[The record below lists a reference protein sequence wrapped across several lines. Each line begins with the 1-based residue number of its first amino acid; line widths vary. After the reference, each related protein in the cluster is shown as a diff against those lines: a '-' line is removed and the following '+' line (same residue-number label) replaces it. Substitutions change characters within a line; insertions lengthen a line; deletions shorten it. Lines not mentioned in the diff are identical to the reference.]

1 MHTLKIGLDTQMNYA
16 SSFYSLL
23 LLSLVPQITVRSI
36 SVLQKCPNREFFDP
50 NGNCLS
56 AYKIKC
62 RPEYMKF
69 SIFTDYLSE
78 QNLNTTMVQF
88 NSPCT
93 VQTEVKLDATTG
105 LNKIVYRIPLGNDV
119 CGTTSEIDEI
129 NWVYKNALR
138 MATSDYKVVV
148 NGQKWFKLTFFDQE

>member
-1 MHTLKIGLDTQMNYA
+1 
-16 SSFYSLL
+16 
-23 LLSLVPQITVRSI
+23 
-36 SVLQKCPNREFFDP
+36 
-50 NGNCLS
+50 
-56 AYKIKC
+56 
-62 RPEYMKF
+62 MKF

-93 VQTEVKLDATTG
+93 VQTEVKLDTTTG

-129 NWVYKNALR
+129 TGNWVYKNALK
-138 MATSDYKVVV
+138 MATSDYRVVLQNV
-148 NGQKWFKLTFFDQE
+148 LKIAKTAKNG